1 MHKTPVIMV
10 SALSAALAG
19 GAVGQPAPAA
29 APAGEAEAAGEG
41 SSALEATY
49 ERRELAGFPLMVSRE
64 FATED
69 PELLERVL
77 LQLEAD
83 LDEVC
88 AVVPGP
94 ALAALRRTTV
104 WVELQG
110 AVVEGGMSGR
120 GMCCHWSADWLA
132 SAGLPRE
139 KAGGVEIVNAADFLE
154 WRRSQPYMTLHE
166 LAHAYHRMLGADLP
180 EIVET
185 YGAAMEA
192 GIYEGVGRNSVPAG
206 ETVRA
211 YAATNHFEYFAE
223 LSEAYFA
230 LNDFVPY
237 TRSQLAAMDPAGLA
251 MVERLWSLPA
261 EEIADKMKAAGVA
274 DAGVDEIEMDE
285 AGMNEAP

>member
-1 MHKTPVIMV
+1 MRKMV
-10 SALSAALAG
+10 LIALCAGLSGVAAA
-19 GAVGQPAPAA
+19 QPAPAA
-29 APAGEAEAAGEG
+29 GAAVAGEAEAAAGRP
-41 SSALEATY
+41 SLEAVY

-64 FATED
+64 FVAED
-69 PELLERVL
+69 PELLARVL

-83 LDEVC
+83 LDEVR
-88 AVVPGP
+88 AMIPGP

-104 WVELQG
+104 WVERQG

-120 GMCCHWSADWLA
+120 GMCCHWSADWLE

-166 LAHAYHRMLGADLP
+166 FAHAYHRMLGADLP

-185 YGAAMEA
+185 YRAAAEA

-206 ETVRA
+206 EGVRA
-211 YAATNHFEYFAE
+211 YAATNHHEYFAE
-223 LSEAYFA
+223 LTEAYFA

-237 TRSQLAAMDPAGLA
+237 TRAQLAAMDPAGLT
-251 MVERLWSLPA
+251 MVERLWNLPA
-261 EEIADKMKAAGVA
+261 EEIAAKMAAAGT
-274 DAGVDEIEMDE
+274 I
-285 AGMNEAP
+285 EAP